1 MTTGQEARSWASLW
15 TPTQYAHNGEVKIA
29 YDTLAGSEG
38 GPLLLVMGMAVSR
51 FWWPACARN

>member
-1 MTTGQEARSWASLW
+1 MTAAEEARPWASLW
-15 TPTQYAHNGEVKIA
+15 TPTRYAHNGEVAIA

-38 GPLLLVMGMAVSR
+38 EPLLLVMGMAVSR